1 MLLHMAGIL
10 VFLIL
15 GFYFLIRGAHY
26 LVEGGSSLARR
37 FSISEIAIGLTIISF
52 GTSAPELA
60 VNVLAA
66 LSGDA
71 EIAFGNVIGSN
82 LMNLLLVLGLSAV
95 VYPLVVQ
102 ENSIWK
108 EIPFSILTIFIF
120 MILVNDSVINRP
132 GQNLLNRSDGLI
144 LLLFF
149 GLFLFYVAKMPR
161 PEISEESEIKVMSG
175 FKSGF
180 FILIGIAGLG
190 FGGKLVVDNSVE
202 LALLLGISHKM
213 IGLTLVAGGTSL
225 PELVTSLVA
234 AFKKKMDLAVGN
246 IIGSNIFNILFILG
260 ISAVIAP
267 LKYDPVLN
275 FDVGLLTL
283 CSALLFAVLWLRRQ
297 AKIERW
303 FGILFLV
310 IYSGYIYYLI
320 LRH

>member
-1 MLLHMAGIL
+1 MLISTAGFVL
-10 VFLIL
+10 FLIL

-37 FSISEIAIGLTIISF
+37 FSISEMAIGLTIISF
-52 GTSAPELA
+52 GTSAPELS

-66 LSGDA
+66 ISGDA
-71 EIAFGNVIGSN
+71 EIAFGNIIGSN
-82 LMNLLLVLGLSAV
+82 LMNLLLVLGIAAV
-95 VYPLVVQ
+95 IYPLSVQ
-102 ENSIWK
+102 DNTIWK
-108 EIPFSILTIFIF
+108 EIPFSILAIFIF
-120 MILVNDSVINRP
+120 MILVNDSVVNRF

-149 GLFLFYVAKMPR
+149 VLFLIYVTKMPR
-161 PEISEESEIKVMSG
+161 PQINDESEIKVLSG
-175 FKSGF
+175 FKSVF

-190 FGGKLVVDNSVE
+190 FGGKLVVENSVE
-202 LALLLGISHKM
+202 LALLLGISRKM

-234 AFKKKMDLAVGN
+234 AFRKKMDLAVGN
-246 IIGSNIFNILFILG
+246 VVGSNIFNILFILG
-260 ISAVIAP
+260 ISAVITP

-283 CSALLFAVLWLRRQ
+283 CSALLFSVLWLRRK